1 MNCLFHRIF
10 LTTCLLFNFVSQT
23 RSESREWVDSTGA
36 YSVKGTL
43 IAYDATSIILKV
55 DQKANPKSPDLVSMP
70 LDKLSEQDRAYLNTK
85 EAKLALDKSGQPQR
99 WTMKNGMTIVGQVV
113 GYGRKD
119 VTIQRR
125 RGKVY
130 VNDRL
135 LTTLPEI
142 YQRFIPKIIEHFD
155 QVQLPDAKAFDE
167 WMIKQKATPRTFHC
181 EGVSIELENGEEYSV
196 PFFFFTDEDN
206 KLLQPGWEQ
215 WLTYQTD
222 HERQEKENFYLQ
234 SQAIAYQQQQAQ
246 DRQFNQRIAMMQVEL
261 LAVNAGATSMWEV
274 YLEPPFGVRG
284 YPQNVVIT
292 ARDSDQASLAALRK
306 FPGYVVVAVSKIA
319 GRHR

>member
-1 MNCLFHRIF
+1 
-10 LTTCLLFNFVSQT
+10 
-23 RSESREWVDSTGA
+23 
-36 YSVKGTL
+36 
-43 IAYDATSIILKV
+43 
-55 DQKANPKSPDLVSMP
+55 MP
-70 LDKLSEQDRAYLNTK
+70 LDKLSEKDRAFLSSK
-85 EAKLALDKSGQPQR
+85 EAKLALSEADRPQR

-142 YQRFIPKIIEHFD
+142 YQRFIPKVIEHFD
-155 QVQLPDAKAFDE
+155 RIQLPDAKAFDE
-167 WMIKQKATPRTFHC
+167 WMLKQKATPRTFHC

-196 PFFFFTDEDN
+196 PFFFFTAEDN

-215 WLTYQTD
+215 WLSYQAD

-246 DRQFNQRIAMMQVEL
+246 ERQFNRRIAMMQLDL
-261 LAVNAGATSMWEV
+261 LAVNAGVTSMWEV

-284 YPQNVVIT
+284 YPQNVVII
-292 ARDSDQASLAALRK
+292 ARDSDQASNAALQK

-319 GRHR
+319 GRYR